1 MYPSSIPDVLSNRA
15 RVDNELASFFA
26 GTQARTFREISLA
39 AGASLYVRM
48 LRPVDIV
55 IRRFG
60 LFVNAGELRC
70 DIYRGATPAGV
81 WSESLPVLAANE
93 MSVRPAPAYV
103 PKSSIEAGG
112 TFSGGTLYDVISV
125 KTSGAGGQ
133 QFTVGNVPSD
143 ILGAPAGTGWYK
155 FSNPGTGT
163 SVGIFTLRW
172 EELPPT

>member
-15 RVDNELASFFA
+15 RVDNESASFFA

-55 IRRFG
+55 IRRFN
-60 LFVNAGELRC
+60 LQVNEGELRC

-81 WSESLPVLAANE
+81 WSESLTVFAANE
-93 MSVRPAPAYV
+93 MSARPEPAYV

-112 TFSGGTLYDVISV
+112 TFSGGELYDIIYV
-125 KTSGAGGQ
+125 KTGTNNQRS
-133 QFTVGNVPSD
+133 TVGNSSAD